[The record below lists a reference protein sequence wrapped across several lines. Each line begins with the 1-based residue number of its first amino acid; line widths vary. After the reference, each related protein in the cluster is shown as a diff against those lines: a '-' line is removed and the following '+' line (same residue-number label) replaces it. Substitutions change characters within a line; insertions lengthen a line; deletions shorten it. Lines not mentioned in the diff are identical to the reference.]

1 MLTMLAA
8 LIGLAVGASAA
19 AALLLF
25 SAAVVADQFDVHAIC
40 LYARAYVRATPR
52 YLLA

>member
-1 MLTMLAA
+1 MKEEYPLFP
-8 LIGLAVGASAA
+8 VVVPAA
-19 AALLLF
+19 AALQLF

-40 LYARAYVRATPR
+40 LDARAYVRATPR